1 MKDLKDIIKINESHY
16 ETDENGLMV
25 LDNHVFGA
33 MMLDKTTGQIQIYK
47 AKKLQSLIDDWEDM
61 LDGFTIKD
69 LKKMKSGGTQEFGG
83 GSFVLF
89 KF

>member
-1 MKDLKDIIKINESHY
+1 MKDLKDIINESHH

-25 LDNHVFGA
+25 LDNDEFYA
-33 MMLDKTTGQIQIYK
+33 LMLDKTTGQIQIYK
-47 AKKLQSLIDDWEDM
+47 RPEPLIDDWKDQ
-61 LDGFTIKD
+61 LDGFTVSN
-69 LKKMKSGGTQEFGG
+69 LKKMKSGASQEFGG

>member
-1 MKDLKDIIKINESHY
+1 MKDLKDIINESNY
-16 ETDENGLMV
+16 DVDENGLMV
-25 LDNHVFGA
+25 LDNHVFSA
-33 MMLDKTTGQIQIYK
+33 LMLDKTTGQIQIYK